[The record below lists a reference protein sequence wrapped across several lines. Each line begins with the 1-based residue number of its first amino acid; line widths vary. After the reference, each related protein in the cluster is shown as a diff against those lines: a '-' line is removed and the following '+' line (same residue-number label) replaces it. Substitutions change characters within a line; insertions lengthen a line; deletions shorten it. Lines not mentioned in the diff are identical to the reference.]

1 MEANHCSTR
10 GAAMKS
16 EVKSRLFC
24 MASSE
29 LTSGISQICSRTA
42 GLDAGEIHA
51 IDPGTLRLLNPELD
65 ENADASAAF
74 GKLLKTSH
82 ASDIASVIGV
92 IIDVTVESAA
102 ILEWLRDS
110 PETVCYAGLRAFEQF
125 QATHTIPDCVVD
137 VQPFSKALRLLTLAI
152 LLSKSGMLCLLCIGR
167 DARDDYMEGLAGVL
181 NRAANTRPLGF
192 RFVLGDTPELA
203 LETAIRAVN
212 ALQCVGG
219 RAFSTPSTS
228 RGGLLVLEP
237 IEHYSEQW
245 EAEEFEEDE
254 VIEAIRA
261 KVANVR
267 KGAGV
272 DREARE
278 VLLRSATLARLL
290 ATRSFE
296 HHGCNA
302 TIVLA
307 DRERISELSVNSR
320 LLGRQVFSFETGSR
334 PTWFH
339 LADPFLRDEGI
350 ETALSSRSVLL
361 VDLHTGQVLGV
372 WELNCQSETR
382 FQILNQLTAFGEHS
396 GVFVLAALESG
407 YVEIHHQQ
415 SLTFW
420 YDRYRWRHDPFGQM
434 QRRIKEAGVL
444 PDGSSKQDLEK
455 LCAAI
460 SILMDAQ
467 ESSILVFARAEH
479 LQQIEEVLK
488 PMRPNLGLRGAAA
501 WQLVS
506 GNETESGKALVGKAE
521 IPRVTFTSSPLQDL
535 SASML
540 ASVFRL
546 DGAHVICDGRIIR
559 LAERIVLSQEQPKP
573 LSDSNN
579 HGTGRTAAQS
589 LAERVRGSVV
599 VKVSSSGELRV
610 YSWPAAR

>member
-1 MEANHCSTR
+1 
-10 GAAMKS
+10 
-16 EVKSRLFC
+16 
-24 MASSE
+24 
-29 LTSGISQICSRTA
+29 
-42 GLDAGEIHA
+42 
-51 IDPGTLRLLNPELD
+51 
-65 ENADASAAF
+65 
-74 GKLLKTSH
+74 
-82 ASDIASVIGV
+82 
-92 IIDVTVESAA
+92 
-102 ILEWLRDS
+102 
-110 PETVCYAGLRAFEQF
+110 
-125 QATHTIPDCVVD
+125 
-137 VQPFSKALRLLTLAI
+137 
-152 LLSKSGMLCLLCIGR
+152 
-167 DARDDYMEGLAGVL
+167 VL

-339 LADPFLRDEGI
+339 LADPFLRD
-350 ETALSSRSVLL
+350 
-361 VDLHTGQVLGV
+361 
-372 WELNCQSETR
+372 
-382 FQILNQLTAFGEHS
+382 

-434 QRRIKEAGVL
+434 QRRIKEAGVR
-444 PDGSSKQDLEK
+444 S
-455 LCAAI
+455 
-460 SILMDAQ
+460 
-467 ESSILVFARAEH
+467 R
-479 LQQIEEVLK
+479 
-488 PMRPNLGLRGAAA
+488 
-501 WQLVS
+501 
-506 GNETESGKALVGKAE
+506 
-521 IPRVTFTSSPLQDL
+521 
-535 SASML
+535 
-540 ASVFRL
+540 
-546 DGAHVICDGRIIR
+546 
-559 LAERIVLSQEQPKP
+559 
-573 LSDSNN
+573 
-579 HGTGRTAAQS
+579 
-589 LAERVRGSVV
+589 
-599 VKVSSSGELRV
+599 
-610 YSWPAAR
+610 

>member
-1 MEANHCSTR
+1 
-10 GAAMKS
+10 MKS

-24 MASSE
+24 IASSD
-29 LTSGISQICSRTA
+29 LTASISQICSRTA
-42 GLDAGEIHA
+42 GLDAGEVHA
-51 IDPGTLRLLNPELD
+51 IDPRKLRLLNPELR

-74 GKLLKTSH
+74 GKLLKSSQSSDL
-82 ASDIASVIGV
+82 ASAIGV
-92 IIDVTVESAA
+92 IIDVTSESAA

-110 PETVCYAGLRAFEQF
+110 PETVCYAGLRAFDQF
-125 QATHTIPDCVVD
+125 EATHTIPDCVAD
-137 VQPFSKALRLLTLAI
+137 VQPCSRSLSLLALAI
-152 LLSKSGMLCLLCIGR
+152 LLSKSGMLCLLCVGQ
-167 DARDDYMEGLAGVL
+167 DTQDYQLKHLLEGVL
-181 NRAANTRPLGF
+181 NRAANTRSLGF
-192 RFVLGDTPELA
+192 RFVLGYSPEQA
-203 LETAIRAVN
+203 LETAIHAVN

-219 RAFSTPSTS
+219 RAFSTPSS
-228 RGGLLVLEP
+228 GRAGSLVLESLD
-237 IEHYSEQW
+237 HYAEQW

-254 VIEAIRA
+254 VIEVMRA

-267 KGAGV
+267 RGAGG

-307 DRERISELSVNSR
+307 DRKRISELFIQSG
-320 LLGRQVFSFETGSR
+320 LLGRQIFSFETGSR
-334 PTWFH
+334 TTWFH

-382 FQILNQLTAFGEHS
+382 FQILNQLTGSGEHS

-415 SLTFW
+415 ALTFW
-420 YDRYRWRHDPFGQM
+420 YDRYRWRYDPFGQM
-434 QRRIKEAGVL
+434 QRRIKEADVL
-444 PDGSSKQDLEK
+444 PADSSKQDLEK

-467 ESSILVFARAEH
+467 ESSILVFARGEH

-488 PMRPNLGLRGAAA
+488 PMRPNLGLREETVP
-501 WQLVS
+501 QLVA
-506 GNETESGKALVGKAE
+506 GESERPVNVEAGTKVP
-521 IPRVTFTSSPLQDL
+521 PRVMFTSSRLQDL

-559 LAERIVLSQEQPKP
+559 LAERIVLPQEQPKP
-573 LSDSNN
+573 LSVANN

-610 YSWPAAR
+610 YSWPVAR

>member
-1 MEANHCSTR
+1 
-10 GAAMKS
+10 MKS

-110 PETVCYAGLRAFEQF
+110 PETVCYAGLRALEQF
-125 QATHTIPDCVVD
+125 QATHTIPGCVVD

-339 LADPFLRDEGI
+339 LADPFLRD
-350 ETALSSRSVLL
+350 
-361 VDLHTGQVLGV
+361 
-372 WELNCQSETR
+372 
-382 FQILNQLTAFGEHS
+382 